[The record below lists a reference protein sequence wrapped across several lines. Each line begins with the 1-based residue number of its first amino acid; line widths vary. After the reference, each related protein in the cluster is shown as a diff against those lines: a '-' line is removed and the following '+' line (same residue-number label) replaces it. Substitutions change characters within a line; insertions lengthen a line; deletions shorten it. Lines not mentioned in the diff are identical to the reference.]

1 MITRITNQNSDKYT
15 VLFNKASRALGLPE
29 GSISSLNLYFSHL
42 HELRDLDAEKVW
54 TEDDDARSLEQMQR
68 IFLRLPIDEEAFVID
83 ANTRAI
89 SIPQDFARNGISVQS
104 DEMAEVLYFVID
116 RYYDTADLAG
126 DNVNIAI
133 QWEAKNEKG
142 ETIQGMTKNFGK
154 DIESLPGKVIFGWP
168 IYSKLTAAAGNVSFA
183 VRFYTIENDKLLY
196 SFSTLPAT
204 VQVKASLAYDVL
216 NLVADDNSDLLLSRP
231 SGGIYN
237 IGDPIPAAPTVT
249 DDLSIYQEDKEIRVV
264 DLPADGEQCLV
275 SVEAKASDAGALTL
289 DWYKEKLG
297 TNGIKA
303 NKSTDAVYV
312 LAGED
317 FIREHL
323 TGVNYYVLQED
334 GSHLLMTDLTDYP
347 EEDYDKVYR
356 LFYVCDLNDV
366 ENFPEGTRG
375 AGKYTVKFKVQTGVN
390 SKEFWL
396 GDIVEEDYATIL
408 VPYPE
413 KASIDIDSKK
423 QTIAK
428 NHSAMLAADA
438 ITRPEGDT
446 SSFEYKWFNGDEEIA
461 GERSDISVMVV
472 PAEDVSV
479 KTDEAKQNQNRIY
492 LTQEGNSIKLYRSE
506 ALNSYASSDAAQ
518 GEAEWVAIDLNTHL
532 DTIVGVK
539 WNGEELSATDIQD
552 ALDNGLGAGHIVYW
566 AKFDALVAAERTI
579 VLTLEDDKEVSLTFK
594 AYNSALNSKAPV
606 YNFNKDASEMY
617 IYNIP
622 EKFNEYYALNVIS
635 TRNYNSTDT
644 MSDGCRITNNP
655 IKPEL
660 YIKVFNSKKRDY
672 EYINE
677 QDWEQRGITIN
688 GRDTVGLRVAIVKP
702 EETTESDKLTYA
714 WFKVGRDN
722 PDLAD
727 IPTFDYD
734 IPDEEV
740 AKLGD
745 IFSYHNAQSFYDAD
759 ESDDVIIRKLKQ
771 VEGTLVDEYL
781 DAGEA
786 EEDKKGYQEAFFEFA
801 DGEEKPGMYYCVV
814 VNELNGK
821 NVATVSPF
829 IWVN

>member
-1 MITRITNQNSDKYT
+1 
-15 VLFNKASRALGLPE
+15 
-29 GSISSLNLYFSHL
+29 
-42 HELRDLDAEKVW
+42 
-54 TEDDDARSLEQMQR
+54 
-68 IFLRLPIDEEAFVID
+68 
-83 ANTRAI
+83 
-89 SIPQDFARNGISVQS
+89 
-104 DEMAEVLYFVID
+104 
-116 RYYDTADLAG
+116 
-126 DNVNIAI
+126 
-133 QWEAKNEKG
+133 
-142 ETIQGMTKNFGK
+142 
-154 DIESLPGKVIFGWP
+154 
-168 IYSKLTAAAGNVSFA
+168 
-183 VRFYTIENDKLLY
+183 
-196 SFSTLPAT
+196 
-204 VQVKASLAYDVL
+204 
-216 NLVADDNSDLLLSRP
+216 
-231 SGGIYN
+231 
-237 IGDPIPAAPTVT
+237 
-249 DDLSIYQEDKEIRVV
+249 
-264 DLPADGEQCLV
+264 
-275 SVEAKASDAGALTL
+275 
-289 DWYKEKLG
+289 
-297 TNGIKA
+297 
-303 NKSTDAVYV
+303 
-312 LAGED
+312 
-317 FIREHL
+317 
-323 TGVNYYVLQED
+323 
-334 GSHLLMTDLTDYP
+334 
-347 EEDYDKVYR
+347 
-356 LFYVCDLNDV
+356 
-366 ENFPEGTRG
+366 
-375 AGKYTVKFKVQTGVN
+375 
-390 SKEFWL
+390 
-396 GDIVEEDYATIL
+396 
-408 VPYPE
+408 
-413 KASIDIDSKK
+413 
-423 QTIAK
+423 
-428 NHSAMLAADA
+428 
-438 ITRPEGDT
+438 
-446 SSFEYKWFNGDEEIA
+446 
-461 GERSDISVMVV
+461 
-472 PAEDVSV
+472 
-479 KTDEAKQNQNRIY
+479 
-492 LTQEGNSIKLYRSE
+492 
-506 ALNSYASSDAAQ
+506 
-518 GEAEWVAIDLNTHL
+518 
-532 DTIVGVK
+532 
-539 WNGEELSATDIQD
+539 
-552 ALDNGLGAGHIVYW
+552 LGAGHIVYW